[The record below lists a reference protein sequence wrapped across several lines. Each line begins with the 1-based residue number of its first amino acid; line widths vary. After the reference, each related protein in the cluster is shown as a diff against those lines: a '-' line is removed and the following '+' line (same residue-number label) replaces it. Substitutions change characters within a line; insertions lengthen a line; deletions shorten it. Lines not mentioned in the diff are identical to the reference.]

1 MGCVPHR
8 SWLGGASLLRVT
20 LIYPGG
26 GDMGACGI
34 HLPLDYPVTSMGKL
48 RHSAQAGCWERCG
61 APSPAQAHTS
71 PPPPL
76 PAWGGGFPTHPTD
89 PTGRE
94 DAQHPPKARTHSREG
109 DSRAQPW
116 GRVGGKGPPPQF
128 PWGLPRVQPEP
139 VVSPPSPPTISLPTG
154 SPPHHGEGLGPVG
167 RKPPP
172 PSPPSSPLPLFP
184 HPLPSQE
191 GKDYFFLE
199 AGRTPGPASLFEG
212 GGTHTHGLL
221 ELVVVVGGGGVCW

>member
-1 MGCVPHR
+1 MCPPQVVVGGCL
-8 SWLGGASLLRVT
+8 SAQGDSDLS
-20 LIYPGG
+20 GG
-26 GDMGACGI
+26 GGYGCLWYSPPPRLPCHINGETEAQRTSRVLGALWGSI
-34 HLPLDYPVTSMGKL
+34 PSTGSHL
-48 RHSAQAGCWERCG
+48 
-61 APSPAQAHTS
+61 

-94 DAQHPPKARTHSREG
+94 DAQHPPKTRTHSREG

-172 PSPPSSPLPLFP
+172 HLPTFIPPPFIPPSSSFPGGKRLF
-184 HPLPSQE
+184 
-191 GKDYFFLE
+191 FF
-199 AGRTPGPASLFEG
+199 G
-212 GGTHTHGLL
+212 GGENTRPRIPL
-221 ELVVVVGGGGVCW
+221 